1 MYRIHQIKLNIDEPK
16 DRIQSKIIKK
26 IGYKDMIITD
36 YNIVKES
43 IDARDKSNI
52 KWVYTVDFNCA
63 TLHNPKKYLNLAAN
77 PKLNLEIAPNMSYK
91 EVEQGSIQLENRP
104 VIVGFGPCGM
114 FAGLLL
120 ATRGYKPLII
130 ERGNMVE
137 QRVKDVKEF
146 WDKAI
151 LNPESNVQF
160 GEGGAGTFS
169 DGKLTTGIKDSRIR
183 KVLEE
188 FVVAGADPDI
198 LYKQKPHIGTD
209 VLQQVVANIRKT
221 IISYGGEIRFGTR
234 LDDIIVKKKK
244 IIGVKVSTDQVDM
257 RDESDQVDEPKE
269 INGEG
274 RLVEEIPTENLIL
287 AIGHSAR
294 DTFRMLFE
302 KGIAMEQK
310 PFSIGVRVEHPQ
322 KLIDQSQYGNIKA
335 LPPADYKLSYHCQN
349 GRGVYTF
356 CMCPGGIV
364 IGAAS
369 QIGGVVTNGMS
380 NRKRNS
386 GVANSALLCDVKTT
400 DFNSVHPLA
409 GVFFQEKYEK
419 LAFESGGG
427 TYKLPKTTWK
437 NFRDNN
443 QDAQPVINSLP
454 EFAVES
460 IREAMPH
467 MGKYLQG
474 FDGDDVVMTAVE
486 TRSSSPVKF
495 DRGDQCQGTFEGLY
509 PGGEGAGYAGGIMS
523 ASCDGIKIAEKIIG
537 KYKPFI

>member
-244 IIGVKVSTDQVDM
+244 IIGVKVSTDQVD
-257 RDESDQVDEPKE
+257 
-269 INGEG
+269 
-274 RLVEEIPTENLIL
+274 
-287 AIGHSAR
+287 
-294 DTFRMLFE
+294 
-302 KGIAMEQK
+302 
-310 PFSIGVRVEHPQ
+310 VR
-322 KLIDQSQYGNIKA
+322 
-335 LPPADYKLSYHCQN
+335 
-349 GRGVYTF
+349 
-356 CMCPGGIV
+356 
-364 IGAAS
+364 
-369 QIGGVVTNGMS
+369 
-380 NRKRNS
+380 
-386 GVANSALLCDVKTT
+386 
-400 DFNSVHPLA
+400 
-409 GVFFQEKYEK
+409 
-419 LAFESGGG
+419 
-427 TYKLPKTTWK
+427 
-437 NFRDNN
+437 
-443 QDAQPVINSLP
+443 
-454 EFAVES
+454 
-460 IREAMPH
+460 
-467 MGKYLQG
+467 
-474 FDGDDVVMTAVE
+474 
-486 TRSSSPVKF
+486 
-495 DRGDQCQGTFEGLY
+495 
-509 PGGEGAGYAGGIMS
+509 
-523 ASCDGIKIAEKIIG
+523 
-537 KYKPFI
+537 